1 MKILHVIPSM
11 NPSEGGVSQAVRTMV
26 KGLIEKRVQN
36 EVVTFDDPGALYLCN
51 DPFIIYALGKKRGPW
66 CYNSSFYPWLL
77 TNLGDF
83 NVVIVHALWSYPGYA
98 IQKAMKKLAGRT
110 HGKAL
115 PKLFVMPHGML
126 DPYFQRAPER
136 KLKALRNYIYWELV
150 EKKLINGADGI
161 LFTCEAEATLA
172 KEPFWGYKPKKDIV
186 IGMGISPPPPF
197 KPEMKAAFIDKCPGL
212 ENESY
217 LLFLSR
223 IDEKKG
229 VDLLLNA
236 YLDALKKT
244 AGTTVSLPRLV
255 IAGPGIETHYGFR
268 MQQLILENPELSNA
282 VFLPGMLSGDAKWGA
297 FYGCEAFILPSH
309 QENFGIAVVEAMAC
323 GRAVLISDQVN
334 IWEKISLG
342 GGCFVAGD
350 TLDGTCGLL
359 DNWQQSSYLH
369 KIQMG
374 KNAYGSFKKWF
385 SASTAANQLLKAIQE
400 S

>member
-1 MKILHVIPSM
+1 MKILHVITSM
-11 NPSEGGVSQAVRTMV
+11 NPAEGGVSQAVRTLV
-26 KGLIEKRVQN
+26 KGLINKGEQN
-36 EVVTFDDPGALYLCN
+36 EVVTFDDPGALFLR
-51 DPFIIYALGKKRGPW
+51 DEPFIIYALGKKSGPW
-66 CYNSSFYPWLL
+66 RYNKSFYPWLL
-77 TNLGDF
+77 TNLSDF
-83 NVVIVHALWSYPGYA
+83 DVVIVHALWSYPGYA
-98 IQKAMKKLAGRT
+98 IRKAMNKLAKRAY
-110 HGKAL
+110 GKAL

-126 DPYFQRAPER
+126 DPYFQRSPER
-136 KLKALRNYIYWELV
+136 KLKAIRNYVYWELI
-150 EKKLINGADGI
+150 EKKLINRADGI

-186 IGMGISPPPPF
+186 IGMGIEPPPPF
-197 KPEMKAAFIDKCPGL
+197 KLEMTKALLEKCPGL

-244 AGTTVSLPRLV
+244 AGTTICLPRLV